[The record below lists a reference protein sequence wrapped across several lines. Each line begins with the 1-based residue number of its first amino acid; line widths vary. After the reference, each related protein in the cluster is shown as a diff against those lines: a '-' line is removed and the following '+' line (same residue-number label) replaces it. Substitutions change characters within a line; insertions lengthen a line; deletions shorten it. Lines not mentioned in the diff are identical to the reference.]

1 MDFQKQSPI
10 SHNGK
15 IMTHN
20 KLEISPNIIEI
31 SQNEKATSPNG
42 LGTSS
47 NGRRFRYFPPVG
59 EWFLNPSKNYFA
71 IEDRHDKANKKDLNG
86 L

>member
-10 SHNGK
+10 SNNGK

-31 SQNEKATSPNG
+31 FQNEKATSPNR

-47 NGRRFRYFPPVG
+47 NGRRFSYFPPVR

-71 IEDRHDKANKKDLNG
+71 IQARHDKANKKDFKSL
-86 L
+86 